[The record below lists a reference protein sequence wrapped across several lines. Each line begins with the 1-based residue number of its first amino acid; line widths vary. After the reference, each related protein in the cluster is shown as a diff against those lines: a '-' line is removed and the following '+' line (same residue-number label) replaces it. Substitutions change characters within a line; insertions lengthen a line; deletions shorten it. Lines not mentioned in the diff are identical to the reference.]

1 MPDDTVPAEVLAR
14 WLGVSERLVRELAR
28 KGIVVKAG
36 RNAFKLEESVRSVVE
51 DQRRTIAG
59 KGGASI
65 AAQAA
70 KERSRLAAAMA
81 DKAELQNAAARGA
94 LLDAGDVE
102 REWTA
107 TFAGVRARMLA
118 VPSRA
123 AQRLP
128 HLGAHDVS
136 EIDREVR
143 DALAEAARSGEPPTS
158 KNAAQGQRF

>member
-1 MPDDTVPAEVLAR
+1 MAVYYKIQRV
-14 WLGVSERLVRELAR
+14 
-28 KGIVVKAG
+28 
-36 RNAFKLEESVRSVVE
+36 FES
-51 DQRRTIAG
+51 QFG
-59 KGGASI
+59 
-65 AAQAA
+65 
-70 KERSRLAAAMA
+70 
-81 DKAELQNAAARGA
+81 KAELQNAATRGA

-143 DALAEAARSGEPPTS
+143 DALPKRRGAASHPHRRTPPKGNGSENASGENSPPAHVGGEAAAKLATW
-158 KNAAQGQRF
+158 

>member
-1 MPDDTVPAEVLAR
+1 MIDR
-14 WLGVSERLVRELAR
+14 RLSL
-28 KGIVVKAG
+28 
-36 RNAFKLEESVRSVVE
+36 NAKQPSHLPPWPMAVYYEIQRVFES
-51 DQRRTIAG
+51 QFG
-59 KGGASI
+59 
-65 AAQAA
+65 
-70 KERSRLAAAMA
+70 
-81 DKAELQNAAARGA
+81 KAELQNAATRGA

-107 TFAGVRARMLA
+107 TFAGVRTRMLA

>member
-1 MPDDTVPAEVLAR
+1 MLLKGDEGGCKIWRGSVTSNRDSSLTTRRSIHSAIHEIFDPPNRFVQIAGTARGFPESDGAR
-14 WLGVSERLVRELAR
+14 WPL
-28 KGIVVKAG
+28 
-36 RNAFKLEESVRSVVE
+36 
-51 DQRRTIAG
+51 RTMPC
-59 KGGASI
+59 SPW
-65 AAQAA
+65 
-70 KERSRLAAAMA
+70 RSRRMA
-81 DKAELQNAAARGA
+81 VYYKIQRVFESQLGKAELQNAATRGA

-143 DALAEAARSGEPPTS
+143 DAL
-158 KNAAQGQRF
+158 

>member
-1 MPDDTVPAEVLAR
+1 MIDR
-14 WLGVSERLVRELAR
+14 RLSL
-28 KGIVVKAG
+28 
-36 RNAFKLEESVRSVVE
+36 NAKQASHLPPWPMAVYYKIQRVFES
-51 DQRRTIAG
+51 QFG
-59 KGGASI
+59 
-65 AAQAA
+65 
-70 KERSRLAAAMA
+70 
-81 DKAELQNAAARGA
+81 KAELQNAATRGA

-143 DALAEAARSGEPPTS
+143 DALAEVARSGDKSPPTS

>member
-1 MPDDTVPAEVLAR
+1 LGDAQPAIIGL
-14 WLGVSERLVRELAR
+14 
-28 KGIVVKAG
+28 
-36 RNAFKLEESVRSVVE
+36 
-51 DQRRTIAG
+51 G

-81 DKAELQNAAARGA
+81 DKAELQNAATRGA